1 MKLCGLAECRLLR
14 SGAILPA
21 QPAAAAGSF
30 VAVLPARPETAAAV
44 LAPVD
49 AAAADAEHFAAA
61 TTAAAAAAA
70 AAADSERFAAAAAD
84 ADSKRFAAADSKRF
98 DAAAAAAAA
107 DQACE
112 RLRLL
117 EPDPEGENSFLGS
130 VPEASKEQP
139 SVLDDEKSSERLN
152 V

>member
-98 DAAAAAAAA
+98 DAAAAAAA

>member
-1 MKLCGLAECRLLR
+1 VKLCGLAECRLLR

-98 DAAAAAAAA
+98 DAAAAAAA

>member
-98 DAAAAAAAA
+98 DAAAAAAA

-112 RLRLL
+112 RLCLL